1 MALTGAGEQ
10 LELTVVGQLLGA
22 DGVTATSAHCAWKIS
37 LPSGWKLVSGAL
49 GGESQLDTPMQKG
62 SFVWQHPID
71 VCLQGD
77 CNDGWPSLQL
87 EVRSVDDFALSNPVG
102 YSIEFLPSN
111 PGSHLIQCPL
121 WRPQGTFLERLG
133 ARLVSGTLQLK
144 LGGIIVR
151 PLVRVSQDDKLV
163 LGLHDVVSA
172 EQHDAE
178 KQQQSARLVR
188 SFGDR
193 RMTTVGAG
201 TVSLLLYACVRKAKF
216 RTRPL
221 QHDDEVADR
230 PT

>member
-1 MALTGAGEQ
+1 
-10 LELTVVGQLLGA
+10 
-22 DGVTATSAHCAWKIS
+22 
-37 LPSGWKLVSGAL
+37 
-49 GGESQLDTPMQKG
+49 
-62 SFVWQHPID
+62 
-71 VCLQGD
+71 
-77 CNDGWPSLQL
+77 
-87 EVRSVDDFALSNPVG
+87 
-102 YSIEFLPSN
+102 
-111 PGSHLIQCPL
+111 
-121 WRPQGTFLERLG
+121 
-133 ARLVSGTLQLK
+133 VSGTLQLK
-144 LGGIIVR
+144 
-151 PLVRVSQDDKLV
+151 DDKLV